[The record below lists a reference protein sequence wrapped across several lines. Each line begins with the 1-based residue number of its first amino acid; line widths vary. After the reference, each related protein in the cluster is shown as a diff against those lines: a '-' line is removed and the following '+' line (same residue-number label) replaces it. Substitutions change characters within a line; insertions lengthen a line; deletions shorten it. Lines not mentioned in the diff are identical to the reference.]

1 MLIVFIRGIILYV
14 LVISAVRLMGKR
26 QIGELSPS
34 ELVIT
39 ILISNIATLSMED
52 VSVPLF
58 TGVIPIL
65 TLVCLDVLVSF
76 VCLKSRRIRHTISGK
91 PKIVIS
97 NGVIDQNE
105 LKTLRYTVDDLMS
118 SLRTQGIFDIT
129 QVQYAVVETN
139 GVISALLKADYLPL
153 TPKTAASPN
162 IPSDPPQAI
171 ISDGDFIKSAETRL
185 NLQESDVLKELKR
198 KHLEVGDVFLCTAE
212 ADGTLKII
220 QKQKKI
226 KQRGIH

>member
-14 LVISAVRLMGKR
+14 FVIASIRLMGKR

-52 VSVPLF
+52 VSVPLI
-58 TGVIPIL
+58 TGLIPIL
-65 TLVCLDVLVSF
+65 TLVCLDVLVSY
-76 VCLKSRRIRHTISGK
+76 VCLKSRKLRHVISGK

-97 NGVIDQNE
+97 NGVIDQAQ

-139 GVISALLKADYLPL
+139 GIISALQKADYLPL
-153 TPKTAASPN
+153 TPKTAASPET
-162 IPSDPPQAI
+162 PADPPQAI
-171 ISDGDFIKSAETRL
+171 ISDGDFIKAAEVSLDL
-185 NLQESDVLKELKR
+185 NETNILKELKR
-198 KHLEVGDVFLCTAE
+198 KHLEVGEVFLCTVD
-212 ADGTLKII
+212 ADGTLHIIPKQKGI
-220 QKQKKI
+220 QK
-226 KQRGIH
+226 